1 MTGIRNPQKASLK
14 ASQRSLPE
22 AFSLDG
28 LILCFFASSITT
40 ITSATPIRRPGTIPA
55 MNISAMDVPVME
67 AYTTKAILGGM
78 TMAMELEVAISA
90 VENGAEKP
98 PCSTIA
104 GISTAPR
111 AATVA
116 GPEPEIAPKKQATIT
131 HTMAI
136 PPFLCPTQVSTNLI
150 SRLEIPAFAMMF
162 PDSTK
167 NGIARSRNLLIP
179 EYIFVATIVRDV
191 PE

>member
-28 LILCFFASSITT
+28 LMLCFFASSITT

-55 MNISAMDVPVME
+55 MNISAIEVPVME

-116 GPEPEIAPKKQATIT
+116 GPEPEMAPKKQATIT